1 VSSDGLP
8 WQNHAMRV
16 SSGLR
21 QAAGVVL
28 AAAALAGCTAPEA
41 EPERPAAPA
50 TTTYEQPP
58 RTVRPDEV
66 ALRGEPVRD
75 GDTAFSLIGLSKDM
89 ERLVGSHIEFEAE
102 NGQFIR
108 IRLVVVNLGRSGVL
122 FDTDRQLLVLTDG
135 TTHAP
140 HRPTMMV
147 KRQPDEFD
155 LGAGVRVEFD
165 LYYDVSRDAEPKAL
179 RAFGGPTLTDMKDAE
194 GTDIELEPR

>member
-1 VSSDGLP
+1 MQVLVR
-8 WQNHAMRV
+8 HAT
-16 SSGLR
+16 
-21 QAAGVVL
+21 GVVL
-28 AAAALAGCTAPEA
+28 AAATLAACSAGA

-50 TTTYEQPP
+50 STTYEQAP
-58 RTVRPDEV
+58 RTVRPDEIP
-66 ALRGEPVRD
+66 LSGEPVKD
-75 GDTAFSLIGLSKDM
+75 GDTSFLLIGLSKDM

-108 IRLVVVNLGRSGVL
+108 IRLVVVNVGRSGVL
-122 FDTDRQLLVLTDG
+122 FDTDRQLLVLADG

-165 LYYDVSRDAEPKAL
+165 LYYDVAPEAEPAAL
-179 RAFGGPTLTDMKDAE
+179 RAFGGPTLTDMKDRE
-194 GTDIELEPR
+194 GTDIKLDPR